1 MKYQRVKGCY
11 DLYENP
17 DEGWKDPSLWWF
29 FEKEAVS
36 LANRYGFRRIVTPV
50 FEYTDVFTRTA
61 GEESD
66 VVSKEM
72 YTFEDRG
79 GRMLSLRPEITASVI
94 RAYIEN
100 GLYQHSDNRFFYLG
114 PCWRY
119 DRAQK
124 GRYRQFSQFG
134 IELLGE
140 STPLSDAEAIAML
153 LDFYNAIG
161 LKNTTLLINSIGNSE
176 ERKVFASAL
185 REYFKPHLPSL
196 SEDSKR
202 RFETNPLRILDSKD
216 PKDKEIGASAPVI
229 SDFISQK
236 SKEHFQSCCEKLDL
250 LNISYTVEPRL
261 VRGLDYYCDTVF
273 EVLAN
278 DDIGAQNTLG
288 GGGRYNG
295 LVKQMGGPDL
305 PGIGWAT
312 GIERVLQTL
321 LLQKSISESHKG
333 PQYYFIPLSERAVN
347 FCLESVTNLRRAL
360 IPAMLHQKNYNV
372 KKGLQSA
379 EHLHAKYAIIVGDEE
394 LDNHTIKLK
403 DLSSRAEQVLSSD
416 YIRNKDLLCKQQKLD
431 IE

>member
-17 DEGWKDPSLWWF
+17 DEAWKDPSLWWF

-36 LANRYGFRRIVTPV
+36 LAGLYGFRRIVTPV

-72 YTFEDRG
+72 YTFEDQG

-100 GLYQHSDNRFFYLG
+100 GLYQNSENRFFYLG

-134 IELLGE
+134 IEVLGE
-140 STPLSDAEAIAML
+140 SSALSDAEAIAML
-153 LDFYNAIG
+153 IDFYRAVG

-176 ERKVFASAL
+176 ERKIFSNAL
-185 REYFKPHLPSL
+185 REYFRPHLHSL

-202 RFETNPLRILDSKD
+202 RFEKNPLRILDSKNG
-216 PKDKEIGASAPVI
+216 KDKEIGASAPLI
-229 SDFISQK
+229 SDFISEK
-236 SKEHFQSCCEKLDL
+236 SKEHFAACCEKLDL
-250 LNISYTVEPRL
+250 LGIAYKMEPRL

-295 LVKQMGGPDL
+295 LVKKMGGPDL
-305 PGIGWAT
+305 PGVGWAT

-321 LLQKSISESHKG
+321 LLQENITSLHKG
-333 PQYYFIPLSERAVN
+333 PEYYFIPLSEKAVN
-347 FCLESVTNLRRAL
+347 FCLESVTHLRRANVA
-360 IPAMLHQKNYNV
+360 AMLHQKNHNI
-372 KKGLQSA
+372 KKGLQAA
-379 EHLHAKYAIIVGDEE
+379 EQLHAKYAIIVGDEE
-394 LDNHTIKLK
+394 LESHTIKLK
-403 DLSSRAEQVLSSD
+403 DLSSRSEQLLSSD
-416 YIRNKDLLCKQQKLD
+416 YIRNKDLLCKQQLHTK
-431 IE
+431 